1 MAEQYFSYVPNFEY
15 VSRLTDAKKIS
26 DYVEVKNLFKRG
38 IIRPDIFQDLAYFNK
53 YKIIGNERPD
63 EVAKKVYDEEKLDW
77 LILLANN
84 VINQVE
90 EWPLDQQSFQNYLI
104 SKYGSEENIYAVHH
118 YESDEIQDSTG
129 KVVFPGKLEVPQ
141 DISITYY
148 DSGLGTERVSSSFT
162 YAVTN
167 YDYEEKIQNNR
178 RNIYIL
184 KREYVGLILDDLE
197 RIMPYQQ
204 GSTQYISPSVTRGDN
219 IRLYN

>member
-1 MAEQYFSYVPNFEY
+1 MAQQYFSYVPNFEY
-15 VSRLTDAKKIS
+15 VSRLTDAKKIN

-38 IIRPDIFQDLAYFNK
+38 IIRPDIFSNLSYFTK
-53 YKIIGNERPD
+53 YKIIGDERPD
-63 EVAKKVYDEEKLDW
+63 EVANKIYEDPDLDW
-77 LILLANN
+77 LVLLSNN

-90 EWPLDQQSFQNYLI
+90 EWPLDQQSFQNYLV

-118 YESDEIQDSTG
+118 YESDEIKDSVG
-129 KVVFPGKLEVPQ
+129 RVVFPGGLEVPQ
-141 DISITYY
+141 DIRVDWY
-148 DSGLGTERVSSSFT
+148 DSGMGEERTSTSFT

-178 RNIYIL
+178 RNIYL
-184 KREYVGLILDDLE
+184 VKAEYIGLIIDDLE

-204 GSTQYISPSVTRGDN
+204 GSTQYVSSSVTRGDN

>member
-1 MAEQYFSYVPNFEY
+1 MAQYFSYVPNFEY
-15 VSRLTDAKKIS
+15 VSRLTDAKKIN

-38 IIRPDIFQDLAYFNK
+38 IIRPDIFGNLAYFTK
-53 YKIIGNERPD
+53 YKIIGDERPD
-63 EVAKKVYDEEKLDW
+63 EVANKVYEDPDLDW
-77 LILLANN
+77 LVLLSNN

-90 EWPLDQQSFQNYLI
+90 EWPLDQQSFQNYLV

-118 YESDEIQDSTG
+118 YESDEIKDSVG
-129 KVVFPGKLEVPQ
+129 RVVFPGGLEVPQ
-141 DISITYY
+141 DIRVDWY
-148 DSGLGTERVSSSFT
+148 DSGMGEERTSTSFT

-178 RNIYIL
+178 RNIYL
-184 KREYVGLILDDLE
+184 VKAEYIGLIIDDLE

-204 GSTQYISPSVTRGDN
+204 GSTQYVSSSVTRGDN